1 MRKRFFLF
9 GLMVVLTLLNVSMIF
24 AETTRQ
30 KEELTDVFVT
40 ATRTE
45 QDVAKLGGSSVYL
58 LDSEAI
64 DAKKQFSL
72 AEVLKGI
79 PGIDINSYSGMGS
92 LTNIFLRG
100 ADSKNTL
107 VLVDG
112 MMFNDPADPNR
123 VANIENISTEA
134 IERIEVVKGPM
145 SVLYGNSAT
154 AGVINIITK
163 KGTGKPS
170 FSAGVEGGSY
180 HTLKYNGALY
190 GTVDRLNYS
199 LIGSLM
205 DTEGF
210 SSANAKNKDIPHSG
224 NTSEKDGWKDKSL
237 YGKFGYVFNPDFD
250 IAANFLLL
258 NASVDLDQVYSDP
271 VTYKGYAGDRFG
283 YDEFWNTTPEPDGLK
298 DKHTERDQA
307 TGKINIHNK
316 FLNGQ
321 LDSRLSLQ
329 ASRHTSKEFDNDS
342 LEEGR
347 YTGEAREWAWQGGIN
362 AGAFN
367 RMDFGLNYATED
379 MHQTSSWETIDEK
392 SADTKGLWLQDQIF
406 AGDNFIV
413 QAGARYDDHE
423 KFGGKTTYRVAPAYY
438 WSRTTLKASFGT
450 GFRSPSLFQ
459 LYSSYGNENLKPEK
473 SIGWDTGVEQTFF
486 NNKAKAGITY
496 YSTVFEDRIG
506 THPITY
512 QFDQLEGTT
521 KTSGIEALFAFQPM
535 QNLDLSLDYTYTETK
550 DPYGKRL
557 ARRPYN
563 KIHLNSRVKVL
574 EKGLINLDA
583 FWVDD
588 RDDVYAMDKNGN
600 PVDNLD
606 AYTLVNLSAGY
617 DLTRHISLQARVD
630 NLFDEF
636 YENVWSYATP
646 GRSAYVGMKLTY

>member
-1 MRKRFFLF
+1 
-9 GLMVVLTLLNVSMIF
+9 
-24 AETTRQ
+24 
-30 KEELTDVFVT
+30 
-40 ATRTE
+40 
-45 QDVAKLGGSSVYL
+45 
-58 LDSEAI
+58 
-64 DAKKQFSL
+64 
-72 AEVLKGI
+72 
-79 PGIDINSYSGMGS
+79 
-92 LTNIFLRG
+92 
-100 ADSKNTL
+100 
-107 VLVDG
+107 
-112 MMFNDPADPNR
+112 
-123 VANIENISTEA
+123 
-134 IERIEVVKGPM
+134 
-145 SVLYGNSAT
+145 
-154 AGVINIITK
+154 
-163 KGTGKPS
+163 
-170 FSAGVEGGSY
+170 
-180 HTLKYNGALY
+180 
-190 GTVDRLNYS
+190 
-199 LIGSLM
+199 
-205 DTEGF
+205 
-210 SSANAKNKDIPHSG
+210 
-224 NTSEKDGWKDKSL
+224 
-237 YGKFGYVFNPDFD
+237 
-250 IAANFLLL
+250 
-258 NASVDLDQVYSDP
+258 
-271 VTYKGYAGDRFG
+271 
-283 YDEFWNTTPEPDGLK
+283 
-298 DKHTERDQA
+298 
-307 TGKINIHNK
+307 
-316 FLNGQ
+316 
-321 LDSRLSLQ
+321 
-329 ASRHTSKEFDNDS
+329 
-342 LEEGR
+342 
-347 YTGEAREWAWQGGIN
+347 
-362 AGAFN
+362 
-367 RMDFGLNYATED
+367 
-379 MHQTSSWETIDEK
+379 
-392 SADTKGLWLQDQIF
+392 
-406 AGDNFIV
+406 
-413 QAGARYDDHE
+413 
-423 KFGGKTTYRVAPAYY
+423 TTYRVAPAYY